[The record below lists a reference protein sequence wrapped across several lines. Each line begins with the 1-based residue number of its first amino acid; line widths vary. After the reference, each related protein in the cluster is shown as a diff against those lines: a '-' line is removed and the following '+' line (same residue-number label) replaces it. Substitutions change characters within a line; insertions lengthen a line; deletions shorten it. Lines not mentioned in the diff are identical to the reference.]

1 MQTRLQQRL
10 QQTGPKKIISLDGGG
25 IRGVLTIEILAQI
38 ETLIREQYQD
48 PNLVLADYFDF
59 VAGTSTGA
67 IIGAGI
73 AIGLEVAQIR
83 EFYHNNAK
91 NMFDRASLWTR
102 TGSLFGYKYNDRKL
116 AHKLQEVFG
125 VDTTLGSEQLQT
137 LLLIVMH
144 NAKTDSPWPI
154 SNNPYAKYND
164 LTSMGTHSNLHLPLW
179 QLVRASA
186 AAPFY
191 FPPEKI
197 VMQENEFI
205 FIDGSITPYNNPAFQ
220 AFIMATLRAY
230 RLNWS
235 CTQQQLLLVS
245 IGTGTN
251 ALKLPGLE
259 VKDMHLLHLAASM
272 PAHLINAAQ
281 YQQDMLCRIFGDCR
295 AGAILD
301 SEIEA
306 LQGEISLGCGAEK
319 LFTYLRYDLE
329 LSQSAFAELGLANY
343 PTESLKR
350 LDAIEN
356 IADLQTVGKVFA
368 EQRIQTQHFTGFW

>member
-220 AFIMATLRAY
+220 AFIMA
-230 RLNWS
+230 
-235 CTQQQLLLVS
+235 
-245 IGTGTN
+245 
-251 ALKLPGLE
+251 
-259 VKDMHLLHLAASM
+259 
-272 PAHLINAAQ
+272 
-281 YQQDMLCRIFGDCR
+281 
-295 AGAILD
+295 
-301 SEIEA
+301 
-306 LQGEISLGCGAEK
+306 LQA
-319 LFTYLRYDLE
+319 
-329 LSQSAFAELGLANY
+329 
-343 PTESLKR
+343 
-350 LDAIEN
+350 
-356 IADLQTVGKVFA
+356 VM
-368 EQRIQTQHFTGFW
+368 